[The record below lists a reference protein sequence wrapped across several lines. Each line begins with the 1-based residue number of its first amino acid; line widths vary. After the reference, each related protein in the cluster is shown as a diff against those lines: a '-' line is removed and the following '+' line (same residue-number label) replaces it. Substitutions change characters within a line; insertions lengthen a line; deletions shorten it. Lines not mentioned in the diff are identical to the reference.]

1 MIVNPFKKPANIV
14 SAGFSYLRS
23 QVFPDAVIRGM
34 PVTVSVEITNYCNL
48 RCPECFSGS
57 GQMTRS
63 RGYMDI
69 SLFEKIIGELK
80 PYLCEMSLYFQGES
94 MLHPDFHSF
103 PEKSRGISTTLSTNG
118 HFLTPGN
125 AEMLALSGLNKLIVS
140 LDGMDQDI
148 YSEYRINGDVKDVLN
163 GIRNVSEAIRKNS
176 SGLKLVIQFLVNR
189 MNEHQI
195 PAARC
200 FAKEVN
206 ASVRFKSMQ
215 IINEKTF
222 EKWLPEEK
230 KFRRYELKGN
240 KYSILSRLPDNC
252 ARMWFNPVITWDGK
266 VIPCC
271 FDKDAEHVL
280 GDINEESFRE
290 IWTGERYRKFRKG
303 ILSGRKMTRI
313 CRNCTSGLYWKIIS

>member
-1 MIVNPFKKPANIV
+1 MMVNHIKRPANFV

-23 QVFPDAVIRGM
+23 HVFSDAVIRSM
-34 PVTVSVEITNYCNL
+34 PVTVSVEITYHCNL

-57 GQMTRS
+57 GRMTRS

-69 SLFEKIIGELK
+69 SLFEKIAGELK
-80 PYLCEMSLYFQGES
+80 PYLYEMSIYFQGES

-103 PEKSRGISTTLSTNG
+103 LEKSRGISTTLATNG
-118 HFLTPGN
+118 HFLSPGN
-125 AEMLALSGLNKLIVS
+125 AEMLSLSGLNKIIVS

-148 YSEYRINGDVKDVLN
+148 YSEYRINGDVKEVLS

-189 MNEHQI
+189 LNEHQI
-195 PAARC
+195 PAARH
-200 FAKEVN
+200 FVKEVN

-215 IINEKTF
+215 IINENAF
-222 EKWLPEEK
+222 EKWLPAEK
-230 KFRRYELKGN
+230 RFRRYELKGN
-240 KYSILSRLPDNC
+240 RYSILSRLPDNC

-280 GDINEESFRE
+280 GDMNKESFRE
-290 IWTGERYRKFRKG
+290 IWTGKRYRLFRKG
-303 ILSGRKMTRI
+303 ILSGRKMTGI

>member
-1 MIVNPFKKPANIV
+1 MVNPVKRPANLV

-23 QVFPDAVIRGM
+23 YLYPFTRIYGM
-34 PVTVSVEITNYCNL
+34 PVTVSVEITNHCNL

-57 GQMTRS
+57 GRMTRS

-103 PEKSRGISTTLSTNG
+103 PEKSRGISTTLATNG

-189 MNEHQI
+189 LNEHQI
-195 PAARC
+195 PAARR

-206 ASVRFKSMQ
+206 ASIRFKSMQ
-215 IINEKTF
+215 IINENAF

-271 FDKDAEHVL
+271 FDKDAEHIL

-303 ILSGRKMTRI
+303 ILSGRKMTCI

>member
-1 MIVNPFKKPANIV
+1 MIVNPIKRPANLV
-14 SAGFSYLRS
+14 SAGFSYIRS
-23 QVFPDAVIRGM
+23 HVFPDAVILGM
-34 PVTVSVEITNYCNL
+34 PVTVSVEITNQCNL
-48 RCPECFSGS
+48 SCPECFSGS
-57 GQMTRS
+57 GRMTRS

-69 SLFEKIIGELK
+69 SLFEKIVGELR
-80 PYLCEMSLYFQGES
+80 PYLYEMSLYFQGES

-103 PEKSRGISTTLSTNG
+103 PEKSRGIRTTLATNG
-118 HFLTPGN
+118 HFLSPDN

-140 LDGMDQDI
+140 LDGLDQDI

-189 MNEHQI
+189 LNEHQM
-195 PAARC
+195 PAARR

-215 IINEKTF
+215 IINETAF
-222 EKWLPEEK
+222 EKWLPEERK
-230 KFRRYELKGN
+230 YRRYELKGN

-252 ARMWFNPVITWDGK
+252 ARMWFNPLITWDGK

-271 FDKDAEHVL
+271 FDKDAEHIL
-280 GDINEESFRE
+280 GDINKESFRE
-290 IWTGERYRKFRKG
+290 IWTGEPYRKFRKG
-303 ILSGRKMTRI
+303 IHSGRKMTGI
-313 CRNCTSGLYWKIIS
+313 CRNCTSGLYWKINT